1 MREKARFYQSWHD
14 DIMLKELY
22 DLDDQQ
28 IPQNVNSNEL
38 SKTRKKI
45 RLRAKFF
52 KNEYFKGEDAKI
64 NQSAISR
71 ELDKL
76 FSRTKEH
83 ESTLK
88 PAPGKCPSDK
98 IFDLFKKHF
107 NPTSLVD
114 SVAPKEPSDN
124 LLEFVRE
131 LQNISNN
138 FPINHEVPTID
149 EIQKHLRQLKFG
161 KASNGK

>member
-14 DIMLKELY
+14 DIILKELY

-88 PAPGKCPSDK
+88 PAPGNVPLIK
-98 IFDLFKKHF
+98 
-107 NPTSLVD
+107 SLIYSKNTLIQQVLLIQLH
-114 SVAPKEPSDN
+114 PRN
-124 LLEFVRE
+124 LVITF
-131 LQNISNN
+131 
-138 FPINHEVPTID
+138 
-149 EIQKHLRQLKFG
+149 
-161 KASNGK
+161 